1 MGAEVGGGTWWQRL
15 AATSD
20 LTGPALSA
28 IPGTEEQRLMG
39 KGFQGIFILIACS
52 F

>member
-1 MGAEVGGGTWWQRL
+1 MRAEVGGGMWWQRL

-20 LTGPALSA
+20 LTGSALAA
-28 IPGTEEQRLMG
+28 IPRNEGQRLMG
-39 KGFQGIFILIACS
+39 KAFQGILILIACS